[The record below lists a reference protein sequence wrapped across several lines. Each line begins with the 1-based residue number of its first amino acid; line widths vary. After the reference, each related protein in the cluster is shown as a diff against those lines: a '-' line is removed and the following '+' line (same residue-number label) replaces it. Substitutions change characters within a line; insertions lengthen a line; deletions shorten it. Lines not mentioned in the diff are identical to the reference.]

1 MDGAVT
7 ITLRNEVGTS
17 ASLVLDK
24 TNRADIFSFIQKTTG
39 SQISLGLGTI
49 SSQPVSR
56 IENRA
61 FYRGKFSAKVQF
73 AGERSLTFFICGHD
87 LISLKTE
94 KAGFKGLQPFID
106 VDGTSFQFIRLICRC
121 P

>member
-1 MDGAVT
+1 MKWE
-7 ITLRNEVGTS
+7 LRLHSCLTKRTAQIYFRLS
-17 ASLVLDK
+17 
-24 TNRADIFSFIQKTTG
+24 RKTTG
-39 SQISLGLGTI
+39 SQISLGLGTT
-49 SSQPVSR
+49 SSQPVSL
-56 IENRA
+56 IDNRA